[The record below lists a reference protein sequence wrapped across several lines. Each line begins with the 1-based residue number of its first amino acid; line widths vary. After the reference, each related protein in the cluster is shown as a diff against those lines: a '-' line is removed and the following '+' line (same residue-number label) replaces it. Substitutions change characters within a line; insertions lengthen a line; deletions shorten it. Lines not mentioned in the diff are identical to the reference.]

1 MAGKR
6 RDRPDPAALFDVA
19 VTVGP
24 SERAMR
30 ATIAEL
36 RRAGRKIDPSMSSEL
51 RTAARAVDLARSEG
65 SWAIANALRVVVAA
79 RSAYGLTGAGDD
91 GDPFDEFLRKMT
103 GDDVDQV
110 AGADPAGAE
119 VRDRPAG

>member
-6 RDRPDPAALFDVA
+6 KDRPDPAALFDVA
-19 VTVGP
+19 VPIGA
-24 SERAMR
+24 SESAMR
-30 ATIAEL
+30 ATIAEW
-36 RRAGRKIDPSMSSEL
+36 RRTGRKIDASMSSEL

-79 RSAYGLTGAGDD
+79 RSAYGLTGEAPD

-103 GDDVDQV
+103 GDDDGDQV
-110 AGADPAGAE
+110 AAGAE
-119 VRDRPAG
+119 IRDRPAT